1 MKTLTEIC
9 DAIEKLKEQPHGM
22 AELLLDMGIKY
33 ARMSEIYKD
42 LRQAKRNYWKD
53 HKVAGTSDKAV
64 EIEWQCTEEGEKEM
78 RATLELKSLEKLM
91 SNAKT
96 YLRHME
102 NESRNQY

>member
-1 MKTLTEIC
+1 MKTLDEFCDEIELRK
-9 DAIEKLKEQPHGM
+9 DRPHDM
-22 AELLLDMGIKY
+22 AYLLLDMGIKY

-42 LRQAKRNYWKD
+42 LRQAKRNYWKG
-53 HKVAGTSDKAV
+53 HKVPGTSDKAV
-64 EIEWQCTEEGEKEM
+64 EIEWQCTEEGEREM

>member
-1 MKTLTEIC
+1 MKTLSEFC
-9 DAIEKLKEQPHGM
+9 DELDKLKDNPHGM
-22 AELLLDMGIKY
+22 AELLLDMGVKY

-42 LRQAKRNYWKD
+42 LRQAKRDYWKENKKE
-53 HKVAGTSDKAV
+53 KVSDKAV
-64 EIEWQCTEEGEKEM
+64 EIEWQCTEDGEKEM

-102 NESRNQY
+102 NEARNQY